1 MLAQATQVLNG
12 GHLSAILT
20 SPLVRQPKR
29 PTGLRRPASV
39 GFLARLESHTMSGM
53 SKAKSPDDKCAECGH
68 PRRVHHE
75 YSTPHCIPDARP
87 GQPAEACG
95 CLEFSE

>member
-53 SKAKSPDDKCAECGH
+53 SKAKSPEDKCAECSH
-68 PRRVHHE
+68 PRSAHNAFTSPQCTGGSAVLPCVCE
-75 YSTPHCIPDARP
+75 GFI
-87 GQPAEACG
+87 EAKR
-95 CLEFSE
+95 